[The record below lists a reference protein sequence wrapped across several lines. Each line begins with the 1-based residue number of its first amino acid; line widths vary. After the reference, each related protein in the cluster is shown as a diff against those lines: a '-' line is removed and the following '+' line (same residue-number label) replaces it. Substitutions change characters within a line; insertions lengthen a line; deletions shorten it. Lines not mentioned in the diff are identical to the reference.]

1 MCDANATAASRG
13 RLLSWIE
20 IDETAVESN
29 VRTFR
34 RRLRPETSLQ
44 AVVKSNAYGHGLDVI
59 ARAAGRAGVDSFGVH
74 SAGEAEALAAIDPSR
89 PMLILG
95 YIGIHEADRVVRAG
109 AEATVYNAETLEA
122 LSAAA
127 SRSSRDVRCHIKVET
142 GVNRQGIAAQDLDGF
157 IDRLQSLPG
166 LVLAGVSTHFA
177 NIEDTTDHTFAR
189 RQLELFRLA
198 AARVRERSPLAV
210 RHCACTAAAL
220 TMPETFFDMVR
231 VGIGIYGIWP
241 SKETLLSCLIE
252 GKEGMPLVPVM
263 TWKTRIAQIKTVST
277 GESVGYGC
285 EHKVTHPTRVAVLP
299 IGYADGYDRRLS
311 GVGHVLVAGRRAPVL
326 GRVCMN
332 LVMIDVTDIETARL
346 EDEVVLLGQQGEGE
360 ITATQ
365 VAAQCH
371 TIAYEIV
378 SRIAPCVPRL
388 AVTSEDP

>member
-34 RRLRPETSLQ
+34 RRLRSETSLQ

-127 SRSSRDVRCHIKVET
+127 SRSRRDVRCHIKVET

-198 AARVRERSPLAV
+198 AARVRERSPLAD
-210 RHCACTAAAL
+210 RPGLLAAAGYFGHL
-220 TMPETFFDMVR
+220 INCFTDGGAPESAFVDT
-231 VGIGIYGIWP
+231 
-241 SKETLLSCLIE
+241 
-252 GKEGMPLVPVM
+252 
-263 TWKTRIAQIKTVST
+263 A
-277 GESVGYGC
+277 
-285 EHKVTHPTRVAVLP
+285 
-299 IGYADGYDRRLS
+299 RRL
-311 GVGHVLVAGRRAPVL
+311 LDRPL
-326 GRVCMN
+326 
-332 LVMIDVTDIETARL
+332 TADAL
-346 EDEVVLLGQQGEGE
+346 
-360 ITATQ
+360 TATELLWGRTMGLTGDDP
-365 VAAQCH
+365 VPCDGLIRDH
-371 TIAYEIV
+371 IG
-378 SRIAPCVPRL
+378 SSGFRIREHLLTYLSHQEERHA
-388 AVTSEDP
+388 